1 MSGKIGADA
10 FSYYVALGDGRSYEK
25 VARHYGVTKRGI
37 VKAASREDWKFRL
50 GKIEREVVEKTDQYL
65 VAMLAKAR
73 TRHMVLLRAAGDR
86 IARALT
92 ELPIDTPARALRAA
106 EAVLLLERALVGG
119 PDE

>member
-1 MSGKIGADA
+1 M
-10 FSYYVALGDGRSYEK
+10 
-25 VARHYGVTKRGI
+25 
-37 VKAASREDWKFRL
+37 
-50 GKIEREVVEKTDQYL
+50 L
-65 VAMLAKAR
+65 VKAR